1 MTAIGK
7 YLDLNA
13 YEKDDQKNGY
23 RQMIPHVK
31 KGFNGDLLGAQ
42 EIVYFQNDDR
52 LTKSDYTG

>member
-1 MTAIGK
+1 M
-7 YLDLNA
+7 DLNA